1 MTENFG
7 RHRDGL
13 EGHDSNDALDTERL
27 DTVPTGTVDDATV
40 TRHEERA
47 VVDTELHETGR
58 VNVRKHVES
67 YPIEEVV
74 SRRIEHADDSERV
87 PAPDGDS
94 GEVETLEDGSVSIP
108 IFEEVLVV
116 TKRLVV
122 RERVIVRKR
131 TTIDEHRLQ
140 TELRREHVS
149 VETVGDVDL
158 TTADSPT
165 GTTADTPRSI

>member
-1 MTENFG
+1 MSEG
-7 RHRDGL
+7 RHR
-13 EGHDSNDALDTERL
+13 EVPDTEPV
-27 DTVPTGTVDDATV
+27 DVDPATMGTDQAQT

-47 VVDTELHETGR
+47 QVRTELHEAGR
-58 VNVRKHVES
+58 VRLRKHVES

-87 PAPDGDS
+87 PAPENDS

-140 TELRREHVS
+140 TELRREHVTA
-149 VETVGDVDL
+149 EAEGDIDL
-158 TTADSPT
+158 TPAQSGRLDADRPPT
-165 GTTADTPRSI
+165 P